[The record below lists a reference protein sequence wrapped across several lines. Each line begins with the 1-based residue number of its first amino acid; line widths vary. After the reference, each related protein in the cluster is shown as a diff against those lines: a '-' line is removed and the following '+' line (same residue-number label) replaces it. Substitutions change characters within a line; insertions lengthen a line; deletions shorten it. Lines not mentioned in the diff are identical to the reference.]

1 MQETIKKHRYVDYLR
16 KDKDFCRHVTE
27 RITADDTDYDW
38 HEARCRYSFANINM
52 SQEDQEVLGV
62 LMKKATP
69 HPRDAPERNKRL
81 TLANEIRL
89 WAEFPRREFADG

>member
-1 MQETIKKHRYVDYLR
+1 
-16 KDKDFCRHVTE
+16 
-27 RITADDTDYDW
+27 
-38 HEARCRYSFANINM
+38 M